1 MTVKEIFDLR
11 KQGRIEEAYETI
23 RPMYRVHKGH
33 YTSLCMY
40 LCARD
45 VFNIRLA
52 EGCIDEASKIYQALQ
67 RLVPFIGDKD
77 GTVSKFMSEANAR
90 LNALRSAMPCKGNIT
105 ESGSARMTAPTGQN
119 TLAQGLVPFIDDPD
133 GRVAKFMAEAN
144 AKLAYAKNALQGQN
158 TLAQGLAPGDVEMP
172 PSEPCRGDITPPRVL
187 TLGIPDPKLQRL
199 LEVVKGEMSV
209 REMMAA
215 LNFHSRDKFLKN
227 YLSPALKAGL
237 VEMTEPDSPKSPKQK
252 YRRAKGDM

>member
-90 LNALRSAMPCKGNIT
+90 LNALRSAMPQRGNIT
-105 ESGSARMTAPTGQN
+105 ETGSARMTAPT
-119 TLAQGLVPFIDDPD
+119 
-133 GRVAKFMAEAN
+133 
-144 AKLAYAKNALQGQN
+144 GQN

-187 TLGIPDPKLQRL
+187 TLGIPDSKIQRL

-215 LNFHSRDKFLKN
+215 LGFASRDKFLKN

-237 VEMTEPDSPKSPKQK
+237 IEMTEPDSPKSPKQR

>member
-1 MTVKEIFDLR
+1 MTVKEVFDLR
-11 KQGRIEEAYETI
+11 KQGRIEEAYEAI

-90 LNALRSAMPCKGNIT
+90 LNALRSAMPYKGNIT
-105 ESGSARMTAPTGQN
+105 ETGSARMTAPT
-119 TLAQGLVPFIDDPD
+119 
-133 GRVAKFMAEAN
+133 
-144 AKLAYAKNALQGQN
+144 GQN

-199 LEVVKGEMSV
+199 LNILKGDMSV

-215 LNFHSRDKFLKN
+215 LGFASRDKFLKN
-227 YLSPALKAGL
+227 YLSPALKSGL
-237 VEMTEPDSPKSPKQK
+237 IEMTEPDSPKSPKQK
-252 YRRAKGDM
+252 YRRTDR

>member
-11 KQGRIEEAYETI
+11 KQGRIEEAYEAI

-52 EGCIDEASKIYQALQ
+52 EGRLDEASKIYQALQ
-67 RLVPFIGDKD
+67 R
-77 GTVSKFMSEANAR
+77 
-90 LNALRSAMPCKGNIT
+90 
-105 ESGSARMTAPTGQN
+105 
-119 TLAQGLVPFIDDPD
+119 LVPFIDDPD
-133 GRVAKFMAEAN
+133 GRVAKFMAEAQQRISV
-144 AKLAYAKNALQGQN
+144 LSALSAGPKEEKEKICGICDICV
-158 TLAQGLAPGDVEMP
+158 TEKESFCVP
-172 PSEPCRGDITPPRVL
+172 PN
-187 TLGIPDPKLQRL
+187 LQRL

-215 LNFHSRDKFLKN
+215 LGFTSRDKFLKN

-237 VEMTEPDSPKSPKQK
+237 IEMTDPNSPKSPKQR
-252 YRRAKGDM
+252 YRKAQGDM

>member
-11 KQGRIEEAYETI
+11 KQGRIEEAYEAI

-52 EGCIDEASKIYQALQ
+52 EGKIDEASKIYQALQ

-90 LNALRSAMPCKGNIT
+90 LNALRSAMPYKGNIT
-105 ESGSARMTAPTGQN
+105 ETGSARMTAPT
-119 TLAQGLVPFIDDPD
+119 
-133 GRVAKFMAEAN
+133 
-144 AKLAYAKNALQGQN
+144 GQN

-172 PSEPCRGDITPPRVL
+172 PSEPCQGDITEPRVL
-187 TLGIPDPKLQRL
+187 TLGIPDSKIQRL

-215 LNFHSRDKFLKN
+215 LGFASRDKFLKN

-237 VEMTEPDSPKSPKQK
+237 IEMTDPNSPKSPKQK

>member
-11 KQGRIEEAYETI
+11 KQGRIEEAYEAI

-52 EGCIDEASKIYQALQ
+52 EGRLDEASKIYLALQ

-90 LNALRSAMPCKGNIT
+90 LNALRSAMPYKGNIT
-105 ESGSARMTAPTGQN
+105 ETGSALMTAPT
-119 TLAQGLVPFIDDPD
+119 
-133 GRVAKFMAEAN
+133 
-144 AKLAYAKNALQGQN
+144 GQN

-187 TLGIPDPKLQRL
+187 TLGIPDSKIQRL
-199 LEVVKGEMSV
+199 LEVVKGDMSV

-215 LNFHSRDKFLKN
+215 LGFASRDKFLKN

-237 VEMTEPDSPKSPKQK
+237 IEMTDPNSPKSPKQR
-252 YRRAKGDM
+252 YRKAKGDM

>member
-11 KQGRIEEAYETI
+11 KQGKIEEAYEAI

-67 RLVPFIGDKD
+67 RLVPF
-77 GTVSKFMSEANAR
+77 T
-90 LNALRSAMPCKGNIT
+90 
-105 ESGSARMTAPTGQN
+105 
-119 TLAQGLVPFIDDPD
+119 DDPD
-133 GRVAKFMAEAN
+133 GRVAKFMAEAQQRISV
-144 AKLAYAKNALQGQN
+144 LSALSAGPKEEKEN
-158 TLAQGLAPGDVEMP
+158 ICDICDICVTEKESFCVP
-172 PSEPCRGDITPPRVL
+172 PN
-187 TLGIPDPKLQRL
+187 LQRL
-199 LEVVKGEMSV
+199 LYILKGDMSV
-209 REMMAA
+209 KEMMAA
-215 LNFHSRDKFLKN
+215 LGFASRDKFLKN

-237 VEMTEPDSPKSPKQK
+237 VEMTEPGSPKSPKQR
-252 YRRAKGDM
+252 YRRSKGGM

>member
-11 KQGRIEEAYETI
+11 KQGRIEEAYEAI
-23 RPMYRVHKGH
+23 RPMYRVHKGY

-40 LCARD
+40 HCAKD
-45 VFNIRLA
+45 VFHLRLA
-52 EGCIDEASKIYQALQ
+52 EGRIDEAEKIYLALQ
-67 RLVPFIGDKD
+67 RLVPFIDDRD
-77 GTVSKFMSEANAR
+77 GS
-90 LNALRSAMPCKGNIT
+90 
-105 ESGSARMTAPTGQN
+105 
-119 TLAQGLVPFIDDPD
+119 
-133 GRVAKFMAEAN
+133 VAKFMAEAN

-172 PSEPCRGDITPPRVL
+172 PSEPCQGDITEPRVL

-237 VEMTEPDSPKSPKQK
+237 VEMTDPNSPKSPKQR
-252 YRRAKGDM
+252 YRRTDR

>member
-11 KQGRIEEAYETI
+11 KQGRIEEAYEAI

-52 EGCIDEASKIYQALQ
+52 EGKIDEASKIYQALQ

-90 LNALRSAMPCKGNIT
+90 LNALRSAMPYKGNIT
-105 ESGSARMTAPTGQN
+105 ETGSARMTAPT
-119 TLAQGLVPFIDDPD
+119 
-133 GRVAKFMAEAN
+133 
-144 AKLAYAKNALQGQN
+144 GQN

-172 PSEPCRGDITPPRVL
+172 PSEPCRGDITPPWVL

-215 LNFHSRDKFLKN
+215 LGFASRDKFLKN

-237 VEMTEPDSPKSPKQK
+237 VEMTDPNSPKSPKQK
-252 YRRAKGDM
+252 YRRTDR

>member
-11 KQGRIEEAYETI
+11 KQGRIEEAYEAI
-23 RPMYRVHKGH
+23 RPMYRVHKGY

-40 LCARD
+40 HCAKD
-45 VFNIRLA
+45 VFHLRIA
-52 EGCIDEASKIYQALQ
+52 EGRIDEASKIYQALE
-67 RLVPFIGDKD
+67 R
-77 GTVSKFMSEANAR
+77 
-90 LNALRSAMPCKGNIT
+90 
-105 ESGSARMTAPTGQN
+105 
-119 TLAQGLVPFIDDPD
+119 LVPFIDDRD
-133 GRVAKFMAEAN
+133 GSVAKFMAEAN

-172 PSEPCRGDITPPRVL
+172 PSEPCQGDITEPRVL

-199 LEVVKGEMSV
+199 LNILKGDMSV

-215 LNFHSRDKFLKN
+215 LGFASRDKFLKN

-237 VEMTEPDSPKSPKQK
+237 VEMTDPNSPKSPKQR

>member
-11 KQGRIEEAYETI
+11 KQGRIEEAYEAI

-52 EGCIDEASKIYQALQ
+52 EGRLDEASKIYLALQ

-77 GTVSKFMSEANAR
+77 GTVSKFMSEASAR
-90 LNALRSAMPCKGNIT
+90 LAALRSAMPQRGNIT
-105 ESGSARMTAPTGQN
+105 ETGSARMTAPT
-119 TLAQGLVPFIDDPD
+119 
-133 GRVAKFMAEAN
+133 
-144 AKLAYAKNALQGQN
+144 GQN

-187 TLGIPDPKLQRL
+187 TLGIPDSKIQRL

-215 LNFHSRDKFLKN
+215 LGFASRDKFLKN
-227 YLSPALKAGL
+227 YLSPALKSGL
-237 VEMTEPDSPKSPKQK
+237 IEMTDPNSPKSPKQR

>member
-1 MTVKEIFDLR
+1 MTVKEIFSLR
-11 KQGRIEEAYETI
+11 KQGKIEEAYEAI
-23 RPMYRVHKGH
+23 RPMYRVHKGY

-40 LCARD
+40 HCAKD
-45 VFNIRLA
+45 VFHLRLA
-52 EGCIDEASKIYQALQ
+52 EGRIDEATKIYQALE

-77 GTVSKFMSEANAR
+77 GTVSKFMSEANA
-90 LNALRSAMPCKGNIT
+90 
-105 ESGSARMTAPTGQN
+105 
-119 TLAQGLVPFIDDPD
+119 
-133 GRVAKFMAEAN
+133 
-144 AKLAYAKNALQGQN
+144 KLAYAKNALQGQN
-158 TLAQGLAPGDVEMP
+158 TLAQGPAPGDVEMP
-172 PSEPCRGDITPPRVL
+172 PSEPCQGDITEPRVL
-187 TLGIPDPKLQRL
+187 TLGIPDPKIQRL

-237 VEMTEPDSPKSPKQK
+237 VEMTDPNSPKSPKQK

>member
-1 MTVKEIFDLR
+1 MR
-11 KQGRIEEAYETI
+11 KQGRIEEAYEAI
-23 RPMYRVHKGH
+23 RPMYRVHKGY

-40 LCARD
+40 HCAKD
-45 VFNIRLA
+45 VFHLRLA
-52 EGCIDEASKIYQALQ
+52 EGRIDEAEKIYQALE
-67 RLVPFIGDKD
+67 R
-77 GTVSKFMSEANAR
+77 
-90 LNALRSAMPCKGNIT
+90 
-105 ESGSARMTAPTGQN
+105 
-119 TLAQGLVPFIDDPD
+119 LVPFIDDRD
-133 GRVAKFMAEAN
+133 GSVAKFMAEAN

-172 PSEPCRGDITPPRVL
+172 PSEPCQGDITEPRVL

-215 LNFHSRDKFLKN
+215 LGFASRDKFLKN

-237 VEMTEPDSPKSPKQK
+237 VEMTDPNSPKSPKQK
-252 YRRAKGDM
+252 YRKAKGDM

>member
-11 KQGRIEEAYETI
+11 KQGKIEEAYEAI
-23 RPMYRVHKGH
+23 RPMYRVHKGY

-40 LCARD
+40 HCAKD
-45 VFNIRLA
+45 VFHLRLA
-52 EGCIDEASKIYQALQ
+52 EGRLDEAEKIYQALE
-67 RLVPFIGDKD
+67 RL
-77 GTVSKFMSEANAR
+77 A
-90 LNALRSAMPCKGNIT
+90 
-105 ESGSARMTAPTGQN
+105 
-119 TLAQGLVPFIDDPD
+119 PFIDDRD
-133 GRVAKFMAEAN
+133 GSVAKFMAEAN

-158 TLAQGLAPGDVEMP
+158 TLVQELAPGDGLA
-172 PSEPCRGDITPPRVL
+172 SN
-187 TLGIPDPKLQRL
+187 PKLQRL
-199 LEVVKGEMSV
+199 LSILKGDMSV

-237 VEMTEPDSPKSPKQK
+237 VEMTDPDSPKSPKQK

>member
-11 KQGRIEEAYETI
+11 KQGRIEEAYEAI

-90 LNALRSAMPCKGNIT
+90 LNALRSAMPYKGNIT
-105 ESGSARMTAPTGQN
+105 ETGSALMTAPTGQN
-119 TLAQGLVPFIDDPD
+119 TLAQGL
-133 GRVAKFMAEAN
+133 
-144 AKLAYAKNALQGQN
+144 
-158 TLAQGLAPGDVEMP
+158 APGNHVIYNKE
-172 PSEPCRGDITPPRVL
+172 TP
-187 TLGIPDPKLQRL
+187 
-199 LEVVKGEMSV
+199 
-209 REMMAA
+209 
-215 LNFHSRDKFLKN
+215 
-227 YLSPALKAGL
+227 
-237 VEMTEPDSPKSPKQK
+237 K
-252 YRRAKGDM
+252 YD

>member
-11 KQGRIEEAYETI
+11 KQGRIEEAYEAI

-52 EGCIDEASKIYQALQ
+52 EGKIDEASKIYQALQ

-90 LNALRSAMPCKGNIT
+90 LNALRSAMPYKGNIT
-105 ESGSARMTAPTGQN
+105 ETGSARMTAPT
-119 TLAQGLVPFIDDPD
+119 
-133 GRVAKFMAEAN
+133 
-144 AKLAYAKNALQGQN
+144 GQN

-172 PSEPCRGDITPPRVL
+172 PSEPCQGDITEPRVL

-237 VEMTEPDSPKSPKQK
+237 IEMTDPNSPKSPKQR
-252 YRRAKGDM
+252 YRKAKGDM

>member
-11 KQGRIEEAYETI
+11 KQGRIEEAYEAI

-52 EGCIDEASKIYQALQ
+52 EGRLDEASKIYQALQ
-67 RLVPFIGDKD
+67 R
-77 GTVSKFMSEANAR
+77 
-90 LNALRSAMPCKGNIT
+90 
-105 ESGSARMTAPTGQN
+105 
-119 TLAQGLVPFIDDPD
+119 LVPFIDDPD
-133 GRVAKFMAEAN
+133 GRVAKFMAEAQQRISV
-144 AKLAYAKNALQGQN
+144 LSALSAGPKEEKEN
-158 TLAQGLAPGDVEMP
+158 ICGICDICVTEKESFCVP
-172 PSEPCRGDITPPRVL
+172 PN
-187 TLGIPDPKLQRL
+187 LQRL
-199 LEVVKGEMSV
+199 LSILKGDMSV

-215 LNFHSRDKFLKN
+215 LGFASRDKFLKN

-237 VEMTEPDSPKSPKQK
+237 VEMTEPNSPKSPKQR